1 MITTNQLNQIRKDK
15 KISYK
20 KLAKSIGL
28 SATQTANILTG
39 TSEMSVKHLINIC
52 NELQIGVSF
61 TYI

>member
-1 MITTNQLNQIRKDK
+1 MITINQLNQIRKDK
-15 KISYK
+15 KVSYK

-52 NELQIGVSF
+52 NELEIGLSF